1 MIKIGIT
8 GKIGTGKT
16 TVSKI
21 LKLIGYKVFESDKE
35 VRKAFLNLEI
45 KEKIKKQFARN
56 IPNLFFR
63 NGFLNR
69 KSLGKY
75 VFSNKNE
82 LVILENIV
90 HPIINQAQKLFI
102 KNNKNDAV
110 LFFDIPLLFEKKKYK
125 NFDYI
130 FYTFVEESV
139 QKKRVLKRKEMTA
152 NKFEKILKN
161 QKHDLSKFRKYIS
174 LEINTIESKE
184 EVKKKI
190 CIFLEKLNF

>member
-1 MIKIGIT
+1 
-8 GKIGTGKT
+8 
-16 TVSKI
+16 
-21 LKLIGYKVFESDKE
+21 
-35 VRKAFLNLEI
+35 
-45 KEKIKKQFARN
+45 
-56 IPNLFFR
+56 
-63 NGFLNR
+63 
-69 KSLGKY
+69 LGKY

-152 NKFEKILKN
+152 KKFEKILKN